1 MVRIR
6 RNMTRQLTITI
17 SIQNGKEIEL
27 TTLQLSKIVF
37 VMNWI
42 LVIDSLKTSSRNEEF
57 MRKAILVYQY

>member
-1 MVRIR
+1 
-6 RNMTRQLTITI
+6 MTRQLTITI